1 MSDINEAVKDTVE
14 EVVVEAAKESLTGA
28 GAAVMGLTIIGG
40 ITVVGGVVYG
50 GYRLVK
56 HFTGKKKDKAEE
68 KPEETDKKDEN
79 FKEVDEEQQE
89 ETE

>member
-50 GYRLVK
+50 GYKLVK
-56 HFTGKKKDKAEE
+56 HFTEKKKDKAEG
-68 KPEETDKKDEN
+68 KTEETEKKEEN
-79 FKEVDEEQQE
+79 FEEVEKEQQE